1 MKIFFYF
8 AIYKNKS
15 ILIVLRNSIIEE
27 ILNGRQEPLQEIYCN
42 HRDEF
47 LNWAIFHYSCS
58 EEEAKDVFQD
68 SIVAFYE
75 NIVGGKLRHLT
86 CDVKTYIFGVGKFKL
101 LTLLKKNGRTITLN
115 EEILINDLDNSL
127 EKNHESDHVL
137 QILRENIKKLPVKDQ
152 EILRMYY
159 FENHD
164 MKTIA
169 AQLGY
174 KNSDVAKKRKYEV
187 FKKISLLIKNS
198 KEAVY

>member
-42 HRDEF
+42 HRNEF

-127 EKNHESDHVL
+127 EKNHESDHV
-137 QILRENIKKLPVKDQ
+137 
-152 EILRMYY
+152 
-159 FENHD
+159 
-164 MKTIA
+164 
-169 AQLGY
+169 
-174 KNSDVAKKRKYEV
+174 
-187 FKKISLLIKNS
+187 
-198 KEAVY
+198 